1 MSIGIHMKPN
11 RSGETKPILPTSTM
25 HNFSHR
31 VQMLLILLKLRH
43 FKFVGRK
50 STTFIREK
58 QTIDQTSWPPPPPP
72 NTITINRLQNNTLL
86 SLLERE
92 FYCALFSHFF
102 KVICPDFSTAPL
114 MNSRSTAHLYFT
126 NSFAT
131 LKEEATTAIN
141 ILVATSSSNA

>member
-1 MSIGIHMKPN
+1 MSIGIHIKPN
-11 RSGETKPILPTSTM
+11 LSGETKPILSTSTM
-25 HNFSHR
+25 HDFSHHR
-31 VQMLLILLKLRH
+31 VQMLILLKLRY
-43 FKFVGRK
+43 FVGRK

-58 QTIDQTSWPPPPPP
+58 QTIDQTSWPPPPPPPP

-102 KVICPDFSTAPL
+102 KVTCPDFSTAPL
-114 MNSRSTAHLYFT
+114 INSRSTAHLYFT

-141 ILVATSSSNA
+141 ILVAVSSSNA

>member
-1 MSIGIHMKPN
+1 MSIGIYMKPN
-11 RSGETKPILPTSTM
+11 RWETRPILPISMM

-31 VQMLLILLKLRH
+31 VQMSILLKLRY
-43 FKFVGRK
+43 FVGRK

-58 QTIDQTSWPPPPPP
+58 QAIDQTSWPPPPPP
-72 NTITINRLQNNTLL
+72 STITINRLQNNTLL
-86 SLLERE
+86 SLLGRE

-102 KVICPDFSTAPL
+102 KVTCPDFSTATL

-126 NSFAT
+126 NSFAM